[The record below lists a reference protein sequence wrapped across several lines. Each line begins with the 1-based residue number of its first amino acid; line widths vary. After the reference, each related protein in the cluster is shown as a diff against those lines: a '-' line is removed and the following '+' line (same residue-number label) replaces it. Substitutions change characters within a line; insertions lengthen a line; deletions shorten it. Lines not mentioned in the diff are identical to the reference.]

1 MVKFLLLLLFIILFA
16 LIFLTTPLWSKE
28 PSKELKIGNHYFTAT
43 WCGPCKTQTPIIE
56 RLQKEGFNIKI
67 YDNDKISNS
76 VKIVPTIIIVKKDKT
91 LKLEGLQ
98 TYEKL
103 KKVLLKRVYKLW

>member
-28 PSKELKIGNHYFTAT
+28 PSKKLKVGNHYFTAV
-43 WCGPCKTQTPIIE
+43 WCGPCKIQTPIIKK
-56 RLQKEGFNIKI
+56 LQKEGFNIKI
-67 YDNDKISNS
+67 YDNDKR
-76 VKIVPTIIIVKKDKT
+76 VKIVPTIIIVRKNGL

-103 KKVLLKRVYKLW
+103 KKVMIKKRVYKLW

>member
-1 MVKFLLLLLFIILFA
+1 MVKILIIFILILIILSL
-16 LIFLTTPLWSKE
+16 LITTVSSKE
-28 PSKELKIGNHYFTAT
+28 PNKGLEVGNHYFTAT
-43 WCGPCKTQTPIIE
+43 WCGPCRTQTPIIK

-67 YDNDKISNS
+67 YDNDDR
-76 VKIVPTIIIVKKDKT
+76 VKIVPTIIIVRKNRL

-103 KKVLLKRVYKLW
+103 KKVMIKKKIYKLW

>member
-1 MVKFLLLLLFIILFA
+1 MVKFLLLLLFMILFI
-16 LIFLTTPLWSKE
+16 LVFLTTPLWSKE
-28 PSKELKIGNHYFTAT
+28 SSKKLKVGNHYFTST
-43 WCGPCKTQTPIIE
+43 WCGPCRTQTPIIK

-67 YDNDKISNS
+67 YDNDKVGK
-76 VKIVPTIIIVKKDKT
+76 VKVVPTIIIVKKDKT

-103 KKVLLKRVYKLW
+103 KKIMVKGYKLW